1 MTVILLQWTI
11 QGVFIASIMAGAYST
26 GPAVMFWSA
35 LIALIITA
43 VFPFIW
49 GNVFLHKIY
58 KRSLLKYVTK
68 KKMSDCKD
76 KEKL

>member
-11 QGVFIASIMAGAYST
+11 QGVFIAAIISGAYTT
-26 GPAVMFWSA
+26 GPAVMIWSA
-35 LIALIITA
+35 IIAEIITA

-58 KRSLLKYVTK
+58 KRTLLKYLTK
-68 KKMSDCKD
+68 KKMMECKD
-76 KEKL
+76 K